1 MIKSYDSF
9 IENSKFSV
17 LTDNGFRKFDG
28 ITRTRTDEP
37 LIKLT
42 LNNGDVIK
50 CTFNHRIYTTAKDKQ
65 FAQFLEVGDTLY
77 TAYNKVR
84 IVSID
89 EVYEPY
95 VYDLINVHIE
105 NSYLINASKVLSSNC
120 LYLDEFA
127 FVENDVDFYTSTYP
141 TVTSGKSTKVII
153 TSTPNGMNL
162 FYKIF
167 NDSQNGENNYKS
179 YKIGWWEHPERDDA
193 WRDETLGNIGESQFS
208 VEYLCQFMG
217 SAGTLISGKTLEL
230 LTYSK
235 PLRENISS
243 NKTIRVFKEP
253 IENHKYVTI
262 VDTGEGVGLDY
273 SVISVVDVTST
284 PYEQVFM
291 YKDNTTSPTILSTI
305 VNDVATKYNKSVLLV
320 ENNNT
325 SGGIVTNELWFNIE
339 YDNMLTSKKPTND
352 NKEDDVEIGFGYKS
366 IAGIRTTKK
375 TKAVGCTHLKNLVES
390 GQLKIVDFDT
400 QSELTT
406 FIRVGNSYAAEKNK
420 HDDIVMTMVMF
431 AWFTAQEYFE
441 DSTGINTKDIVNSHL
456 IGDDMDFVL
465 GFISDGTDYE
475 D

>member
-9 IENSKFSV
+9 IENTEFSV
-17 LTDNGFRKFDG
+17 LTNNGFRKFDG
-28 ITRTRTDEP
+28 ITRTESKDP
-37 LIKLT
+37 LLKFT

-50 CTFNHRIYTTAKDKQ
+50 CTFNHRIYTTKDNKKQ
-65 FAQFLEVGDTLY
+65 AQFLEVGDTLF

-84 IVSID
+84 IVDIE
-89 EVYEPY
+89 EVYEKY
-95 VYDLINVHIE
+95 VYDLINVHID
-105 NSYLINASKVLSSNC
+105 NSYLINASSVLTSNC

-141 TVTSGKSTKVII
+141 TVTSGKTTKVII

-179 YKIGWWEHPERDDA
+179 YKIGWWEHPERDDT
-193 WRDETLGNIGESQFS
+193 WRDETLANIGESQFS

-217 SAGTLISGKTLEL
+217 SAGTLISGKALERM
-230 LTYSK
+230 TYSK
-235 PLRENISS
+235 PLREVVNS

-253 IENHKYVTI
+253 IDGHRYVTI

-273 SVISVVDVTST
+273 SVISVIDVTQT

-291 YKDNTTSPTILSTI
+291 YKDNLTSPTVISTI
-305 VNDVATKYNKSVLLV
+305 INDVATKYNNSILLV

-325 SGGIVTNELWFNIE
+325 SGGIVSNELWFNIE
-339 YDNMLTSKKPTND
+339 YENMLTSKKVTND
-352 NKEDDVEIGFGYKS
+352 SKEDDVDVGYGYKS
-366 IAGIRTTKK
+366 IAGIKTTKK

-390 GQLKIVDFDT
+390 GQLQIVDFDT

-431 AWFTAQEYFE
+431 AWFSAQEYFE
-441 DSTGINTKDIVNSHL
+441 ESTGINTIGVVKDHL
-456 IGDDMDFVL
+456 IDDDMDFVL

-475 D
+475 